1 MSEVGF
7 YHLQRTGLDR
17 ALPKLLEKAL
27 ERGLRV
33 VVRAGS
39 DERVE
44 ALNAALWVYEPDS
57 FLPHG
62 AKADGFPAEQPVY
75 LTADPADNPNG
86 ARMLVLVDGT
96 AASDVANFERVLD
109 LFDGNDTE
117 AVEAAR
123 VRWRSLQA
131 GGHTL
136 TYWQQT
142 DAGGWEKKGT

>member
-1 MSEVGF
+1 MSEVSF
-7 YHLQRTGLDR
+7 YHLQRVGLER

-44 ALNAALWVYEPDS
+44 ALNSALWTYDQDS

-62 AKADGFPAEQPVY
+62 AKADGFAAQQPIY
-75 LTADPADNPNG
+75 LTADAVGNPNS
-86 ARMLVLVDGT
+86 ARMLVLVDGMT
-96 AASDVANFERVLD
+96 ASDVGAFERVLD
-109 LFDGNDTE
+109 LFDGNDAE

-123 VRWRSLQA
+123 GRWRTLQS
-131 GGHTL
+131 GGHAL

-142 DAGGWEKKGT
+142 DSGGWEKKA

>member
-1 MSEVGF
+1 MSEVSF
-7 YHLQRTGLDR
+7 YHLQRVGLER

-44 ALNAALWVYEPDS
+44 ALNSALWTYDQDS

-62 AKADGFPAEQPVY
+62 AKADGFAAEQPIY
-75 LTADPADNPNG
+75 LTADAVENPNS
-86 ARMLVLVDGT
+86 ARMLVLVDGMT
-96 AASDVANFERVLD
+96 AYDVGAFERVLD
-109 LFDGNDTE
+109 LFDGNDAE

-123 VRWRSLQA
+123 GRWRALQS
-131 GGHTL
+131 GGHAL

-142 DAGGWEKKGT
+142 DSGGWEKKA

>member
-1 MSEVGF
+1 MSEIGF

-39 DERVE
+39 DERVD
-44 ALNAALWVYEPDS
+44 ALNAALWVHEPDS

-62 AKADGFPAEQPVY
+62 AKADGFSSEQPIY
-75 LTADPADNPNG
+75 LTADPAENPNG
-86 ARMLVLVDGT
+86 ARVLVLVDGI
-96 AASDVANFERVLD
+96 AAADVASFERVLD
-109 LFDGNDTE
+109 LFDGNDQD

-123 VRWRSLQA
+123 VRWRALQT
-131 GGHTL
+131 GGHVL

-142 DAGGWEKKGT
+142 ESGGWERKGT